1 MSGPFTVDEATEL
14 FSGFFRSSHVGLVE
28 NVLDDWVWCMIKDL
42 SKCDADGQ
50 SMKGWVDSDKF
61 PMDYF
66 TSVWVAQL
74 VSASPCPWPALCPC
88 CQCIYALSHVFLAC
102 EPCVHAYICVSMF
115 VCTYICTCIQMCTC
129 CCICCPAG
137 VHVVCAVHVLSM
149 LGCMFVSTDV

>member
-88 CQCIYALSHVFLAC
+88 LYV
-102 EPCVHAYICVSMF
+102 CVHACMHIYLHLYANVSMLLHMLSSW
-115 VCTYICTCIQMCTC
+115 CACCLCCACLSALMCEC
-129 CCICCPAG
+129 C
-137 VHVVCAVHVLSM
+137 L
-149 LGCMFVSTDV
+149 